1 MFPNLKTNPSALDSL
16 DHFDDELWVELMINS
31 PKTVH
36 NICIMVSL
44 DLQLEKETANIKIN

>member
-1 MFPNLKTNPSALDSL
+1 MFPKFKTNPSALDSL
-16 DHFDDELWVELMINS
+16 DQFDDELWVELMINS